1 MNGRRRKQ
9 LLLLPLLGLVSLLY
23 VCGKDQLDTRRQSL
37 PFSLSSRVMFLPPA
51 ALQLLAGEF
60 KGLLADY
67 LVLESGTYLGL
78 KRTPSET
85 ELRDVIYLLGQALEL
100 DPHFQQCYLLV
111 QGHIPW
117 LGKAEEA
124 NQLLDISRQH
134 RFWDWR
140 PGYFMGFN
148 SYYFLRDPKQ
158 AAELFLQ
165 TAARHADAPE
175 LVAILGA
182 RLAARGHD
190 TATAIAMLESMLK
203 NQPDQEN
210 ELTRRLAAMRGVR
223 LLEKVSQVFRKQHG
237 RFPSELAELIEE
249 GLLEQLPAN
258 PYDGEFY
265 AIDPTT
271 GHITFDTVSRKPL
284 LQSRQTNPTPP
295 FAP

>member
-1 MNGRRRKQ
+1 MSRR
-9 LLLLPLLGLVSLLY
+9 LPTFFLLPLAALTALLY
-23 VCGKDQLDTRRQSL
+23 VWGKTELDTRRRAL
-37 PFSLSSRVMFLPPA
+37 PFSLASRVMFLPPA

-60 KGLLADY
+60 KGAMADY
-67 LVLESGTYLGL
+67 LVLETGSYLGL
-78 KRTPSET
+78 KRRLTES
-85 ELRDVIYLLGQALEL
+85 ELRDVLYIMRQALAL
-100 DPHFQQCYLLV
+100 DPHFQQSYQLV

-117 LGKAEEA
+117 LGKVEEA

-148 SYYFLRDPKQ
+148 SYYFLRDPKH

-210 ELTRRLAAMRGVR
+210 ELTRRLTAMRGVQR
-223 LLEKVSQVFRKQHG
+223 LEKASQLFRKQHG
-237 RFPSELAELIEE
+237 RFPGELTELIEA
-249 GLLEQLPAN
+249 GLLEHLPAN

-271 GHITFDTVSRKPL
+271 GHLSFDAVSRKPL
-284 LQSRQTNPTPP
+284 LQSRQGAPVPP